1 MIFILGIIETRGTP
15 VRNIQTMLREISTVD
30 SRIPVVIPD
39 GVFGQRTKDAVIK
52 IQETADITADGI
64 VDLITFEEIV
74 TRYRSSLKKNALPRK
89 AGLFI
94 TSDTVILPDDENEHL
109 YTIKSMLKN
118 IATRFSNIDLI
129 EINNIH
135 DDESVLIVK
144 EIQRLSGIDDN
155 GEINNET
162 LNIISYLYEI
172 WVTGYLSP

>member
-1 MIFILGIIETRGTP
+1 
-15 VRNIQTMLREISTVD
+15 
-30 SRIPVVIPD
+30 
-39 GVFGQRTKDAVIK
+39 
-52 IQETADITADGI
+52 
-64 VDLITFEEIV
+64 
-74 TRYRSSLKKNALPRK
+74 
-89 AGLFI
+89 
-94 TSDTVILPDDENEHL
+94 
-109 YTIKSMLKN
+109 MLKN

-172 WVTGYLSP
+172 WVTGLSNGF